1 MKRRTALF
9 VITLLLMLSSC
20 SSEDDYSSFI
30 SEDTN
35 KYNSQISSA
44 INVNEAWATTPYQIV
59 GKLFGPEYRT
69 EGNSRFSLEQA
80 EISNEHVRI
89 IVTQEGLL
97 DDSVYGEKR
106 IIEFKYKVNRW
117 MIDNIKLG
125 FKCQSG
131 RGQEEYS
138 GELCS

>member
-1 MKRRTALF
+1 
-9 VITLLLMLSSC
+9 MLSSC
-20 SSEDDYSSFI
+20 SSGDDYSSFI
-30 SEDTN
+30 PEDIAS
-35 KYNSQISSA
+35 YNSQITSA
-44 INVNEAWATTPYQIV
+44 IDVSEAWVTTPYQIV

-69 EGNSRFSLEQA
+69 EGNSKFDLEQA

-106 IIEFKYKVNRW
+106 IIEFKYKGNRW
-117 MIDNIKLG
+117 VIDNIKLG

-131 RGQEEYS
+131 RGQQKYS
-138 GELCS
+138 GEICS